1 LRARVMSALSPR
13 LRVELSRAT
22 GVLPR
27 DVRDELVEALFA
39 MTEADYPIGFNFS
52 VATKSATIFRAWGGF
67 ANARGP
73 IIETESDTIYDVA
86 SLSKV
91 VSTTTIALW
100 LAQTRQWRL
109 SDHLSKWLPDFP
121 RDDLTLFQ
129 LLTHTSGLIPHRP
142 FFHLGRDPRAIR
154 RAVYAEATTGGPV
167 GDVIYSDLNFMLL
180 GWAIE
185 RCARQ
190 PLERLFGEVVAQPL
204 AMSDTRYRPLRRQQS
219 RIAATER
226 NGDQRLTK
234 ELVWG
239 EVHDGNAWALGG
251 VAGHAGLFSTSNDL
265 TRFVQSHLGA
275 RGHHVLS
282 PSSISSISRTPVG
295 TQPDVRG
302 LGWRLDPTAWGSWP
316 PDTLWHTGF
325 TGTSLLVA
333 RDANLGVVLLT
344 NAIHPTRQLDR
355 HEHMRA
361 TLHSIVAKSLA

>member
-1 LRARVMSALSPR
+1 MSARSPR
-13 LRVELSRAT
+13 LHVELSRAA
-22 GVLPR
+22 GGLPR
-27 DVRDELVEALFA
+27 DVRDELVEALLA
-39 MTEADYPIGFNFS
+39 MTEDEFPAGFNLA
-52 VATKSATIFRAWGGF
+52 VVTKSATLFRAWGGF
-67 ANARGP
+67 ANALAP
-73 IIETESDTIYDVA
+73 VVDTESSTIYDLA

-91 VSTTTIALW
+91 VSTTTIALR
-100 LAQTRQWRL
+100 LVQTRQWRL
-109 SDHLSKWLPDFP
+109 TDPVSTWLRDFP
-121 RDDLTLFQ
+121 RHDITLYQ

-154 RAVYAEATTGGPV
+154 RAVYAEATTGGPT
-167 GDVIYSDLNFMLL
+167 GDVLYSDLNFMLL

-185 RCARQ
+185 RCTHQ
-190 PLERLFGEVVAQPL
+190 SLEHLFREVVAEPL
-204 AMSDTRYRPLRRQQS
+204 GMSETRYRPAQRLQG

-226 NGDQRLTK
+226 NGDQRLSK

-251 VAGHAGLFSTSNDL
+251 VAGHAGLFSTSDDL
-265 TRFVQSHLGA
+265 TRFVRSLLGA

-282 PSSISSISRTPVG
+282 AASISSISRTPVG

-302 LGWRLDPTAWGSWP
+302 LGWRLDPAAWGPWP

-333 RDANLGVVLLT
+333 PSANLGVILLT

-355 HEHMRA
+355 HDAMRA
-361 TLHSIVAKSLA
+361 SLHSIVAKSLA

>member
-1 LRARVMSALSPR
+1 MSARSPR
-13 LRVELSRAT
+13 LHVELSRAT
-22 GVLPR
+22 DGLPR

-39 MTEADYPIGFNFS
+39 MTEDGFPVGFNLS
-52 VATKSATIFRAWGGF
+52 IATKSATLFRAWGGF
-67 ANARGP
+67 ANSLAP
-73 IIETESDTIYDVA
+73 VVETQSNTIYDLA

-100 LAQTRQWRL
+100 LAQTRQWRI
-109 SDHLSKWLPDFP
+109 SDPVSTWLPDFP
-121 RDDLTLFQ
+121 RSDLTLYQ

-142 FFHLGRDPRAIR
+142 FFHLGRDPRTIR
-154 RAVYAEATTGGPV
+154 RAVYAEATTGGPT
-167 GDVIYSDLNFMLL
+167 GDVIYSDLNFMVL

-185 RCARQ
+185 RCTGQ
-190 PLERLFGEVVAQPL
+190 PLARLFHEVVAEPL
-204 AMSDTRYRPLRRQQS
+204 GMSETRYRPSHRQQG

-251 VAGHAGLFSTSNDL
+251 VAGHAGLFSTSDDL
-265 TRFVQSHLGA
+265 TRFVQSLLGT

-282 PSSISSISRTPVG
+282 AASISSISRTPVG

-302 LGWRLDPTAWGSWP
+302 LGWRLDPAAWGPWP
-316 PDTLWHTGF
+316 ADTLWHTGF

-333 RDANLGVVLLT
+333 PSANLSVVLLT
-344 NAIHPTRQLDR
+344 NAIHPRRQLDR
-355 HEHMRA
+355 HDEMRES
-361 TLHSIVAKSLA
+361 LHSIVAKSLA